1 MSAPLLV
8 IAAGGTGGHMFPA
21 QALAEE
27 MLARGWRVKLST
39 DIRGARYAGGFPEA
53 VQCEVVKSAT
63 TARGG
68 MRAKLAV
75 LPRILIGA
83 MGAWRSFRKDRPT
96 VVVGF
101 GGYPALPA
109 MIAAWGMRLPRMV
122 HEQNGVLGR
131 VNKVFAKRVDK
142 VACSVWP
149 TELPKGTNAEHTG
162 NPVRGAVLAKAG
174 SPYIAPGD
182 YPMSLL
188 VIGGSQG
195 ASIFSDVIPKALALL
210 PKALQDRLVV
220 SHQARESDHEM
231 AVEAY
236 AELGIRADVRQFFAD
251 VPERISNAQLVISR
265 AGASSVADLTII
277 GRPSILIPL
286 AIATNDHQTANA
298 AGLKAAHGAIVIPE
312 KALTPEALAKH
323 IGGILSD
330 PDFAQSMAAAALEL
344 GRPDA
349 TNRLAAMVEALS
361 KETSS
366 E

>member
-39 DIRGARYAGGFPEA
+39 DIRGARYAGGFPAA
-53 VQCEVVKSAT
+53 VSREVVKSAT

-68 MRAKLAV
+68 ARAKLAV
-75 LPRILIGA
+75 LPRIFSGA
-83 MGAWRSFRKDRPT
+83 FRAWRSFRRDRPA

-109 MIAAWGMRLPRMV
+109 MIAAWFMRLPRMV

-131 VNKVFAKRVDK
+131 VNKVFATRVDM

-149 TELPKGTNAEHTG
+149 TVLPKGAKAAHTG
-162 NPVRGAVLAKAG
+162 NPVRDAVLQEAG
-174 SPYIAPGD
+174 APYMAPGD
-182 YPMSLL
+182 YPMQLL

-195 ASIFSDVIPKALALL
+195 ASILSNTVPKALGLL
-210 PKALQDRLVV
+210 PPALQSRLNI
-220 SHQARESDHEM
+220 SHQARDADHDA
-231 AVEAY
+231 AVKAY
-236 AELGIRADVRQFFAD
+236 ADLNISAEVQPFFND
-251 VPERISNAQLVISR
+251 VPERIANAQLVISR
-265 AGASSVADLTII
+265 AGASSVADLTVI

-298 AGLKAAHGAIVIPE
+298 VGLKAAHGAIVIQE
-312 KALTPEALAKH
+312 KDLTPEGLAQH
-323 IGGILSD
+323 IGGILSV
-330 PDFAQSMAAAALEL
+330 PDLAQSMAEAALEL

-349 TNRLAAMVEALS
+349 TQQLATLVEDLR
-361 KETSS
+361 K
-366 E
+366 

>member
-39 DIRGARYAGGFPEA
+39 DIRGARYAGGFPAA
-53 VQCEVVKSAT
+53 VSREVVKSAT

-68 MRAKLAV
+68 ALAKLAV
-75 LPRILIGA
+75 LPRIFSGA
-83 MGAWRSFRKDRPT
+83 FKAWRSFRQDRPA

-109 MIAAWGMRLPRMV
+109 MIAAWFMRLPRIV

-131 VNKVFAKRVDK
+131 VNKVFATRVDM

-149 TELPKGTNAEHTG
+149 TILPKGAKATHTG
-162 NPVRGAVLAKAG
+162 NPVREAVLKMAG
-174 SPYIAPGD
+174 APYTAPGD
-182 YPMSLL
+182 HPMNLL

-195 ASIFSDVIPKALALL
+195 ASILSNVVPQALGLL
-210 PKALQDRLVV
+210 PPALQSRLIV
-220 SHQARESDHEM
+220 SHQARDADHKT
-231 AVEAY
+231 AVAAYEA
-236 AELGIRADVRQFFAD
+236 LGIEADVQPFFED
-251 VPERISNAQLVISR
+251 VPERLSRAQLVISR
-265 AGASSVADLTII
+265 AGASSVADLTVI

-298 AGLKAAHGAIVIPE
+298 AGLKAAHGAIVISE
-312 KALTPEALAKH
+312 KELTPDTLAQH
-323 IGGILSD
+323 IGGILSA
-330 PDFAQSMAAAALEL
+330 PDLAQSMAEATLEL

-349 TNRLAAMVEALS
+349 THQLAALVEDLR
-361 KETSS
+361 K
-366 E
+366 